1 MGNSFKVLQKT
12 FICTEYVPGNGL
24 PVNEERPRLLRAFP
38 HNTKKI
44 FVQLKQNTG
53 IILRNLVMFQSIAK
67 KSPIKKTGLEKKQHY
82 TKWHILG
89 CVEPNNL
96 FILLRLRGFKS
107 L

>member
-1 MGNSFKVLQKT
+1 MGNSFKILQKT

-67 KSPIKKTGLEKKQHY
+67 KKPDQKDRARKKTTLHKMA
-82 TKWHILG
+82 HI
-89 CVEPNNL
+89 
-96 FILLRLRGFKS
+96 RLCRT
-107 L
+107 